1 MFTVTCKD
9 SVGVGLMG
17 QCNTIRSGSFGCLL
31 LPLSEGAV
39 GVCLMDQCDK
49 EWFLRL
55 FTVTCK
61 GTVDVCLMDQ
71 CDKEWFLRLFTVASE
86 GAVGVSLMDQCNTVW
101 FLRLLL
107 YVTCDGAVDLSLMD

>member
-55 FTVTCK
+55 FTV
-61 GTVDVCLMDQ
+61 
-71 CDKEWFLRLFTVASE
+71 ASE

-101 FLRLLL
+101 FLRLFTVCNLRW
-107 YVTCDGAVDLSLMD
+107 CGGFKFDGLV